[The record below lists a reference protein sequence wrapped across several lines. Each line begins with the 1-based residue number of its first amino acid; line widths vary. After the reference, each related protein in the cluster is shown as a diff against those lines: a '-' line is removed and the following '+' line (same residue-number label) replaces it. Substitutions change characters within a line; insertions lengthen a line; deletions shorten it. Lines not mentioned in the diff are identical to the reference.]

1 MIASAPPKPQRSF
14 PILVSGGNNGQQAG
28 NSGTILRSP
37 AQHQQQQQQAPM
49 SPNHVT
55 FGVAAGATASAIR
68 PLPDRPYSVAGQF
81 PGGPM
86 LTHTGHLS
94 GPDRRSFPS
103 DFTPIQSGYISSP
116 ERRINQTTVANA
128 VAAGELVR
136 NPLYGTTWYGQPVVE
151 DVYAS
156 YPHGIISSRPSSV
169 AGGMVDDLA
178 RMKMENMERQ
188 LANLTGMVQAALN
201 QPSAPSRSHPQ
212 HNGEFI
218 ASLSPLQ
225 PFSSSSF
232 FSPPPLS
239 LYTFL
244 VYRLPPVKCDIYYS
258 HSANIYFTNLA
269 TLFLSHLLLCY
280 ILSVLRF
287 CLLITCSMC
296 KHKALLVFSC
306 YYIFT
311 FLRNSLSSLLL
322 LLRRSR

>member
-1 MIASAPPKPQRSF
+1 MMIKSAPPKPQRSF
-14 PILVSGGNNGQQAG
+14 PILVAGSNNGQQPG

-37 AQHQQQQQQAPM
+37 AQHQQQQQQQQQQAPM

-103 DFTPIQSGYISSP
+103 DFTPIQSSYISSP

-178 RMKMENMERQ
+178 RIKMENMERQ

-201 QPSAPSRSHPQ
+201 QPSAPSRSHLQ
-212 HNGEFI
+212 HNGQLIYFI
-218 ASLSPLQ
+218 YFLSIQPFFFPSSFLFIVLHLSNLTLNSQTLHKSCNFFFFLFYILVSLYFSLS
-225 PFSSSSF
+225 FDF
-232 FSPPPLS
+232 
-239 LYTFL
+239 
-244 VYRLPPVKCDIYYS
+244 IY
-258 HSANIYFTNLA
+258 
-269 TLFLSHLLLCY
+269 
-280 ILSVLRF
+280 
-287 CLLITCSMC
+287 
-296 KHKALLVFSC
+296 
-306 YYIFT
+306 
-311 FLRNSLSSLLL
+311 
-322 LLRRSR
+322 